1 MVRLGTVGSWLLL
14 SQLIFHSPAGFAQ
27 QSEERQRAPAD
38 ATVNVTIEGV
48 DGELE
53 DNVQGYLSIMEL
65 DGKAA
70 PARFRLR
77 FLQRRG
83 EEQIRQALAP
93 FGYYQPT
100 IESSLELVGS
110 TWQVHYSIAP
120 GEPVRLDE
128 IDIRILGDG
137 REDPKFQKLL
147 KQHRLVSGNVLHHEA
162 YESLKRQLRN
172 LATERGYYNAR
183 FTEQQVKVELTD
195 LSADVTLFFDTAV
208 RYAFGETTF
217 CCTELDNDFL
227 HRFRNY
233 EAGDPFQT
241 RELLDLQ
248 VALSG
253 SQYFSSIEVAPD
265 WENRQD
271 GSVPITVDVEANKRD
286 RYQFGLGY
294 GTDTGARA
302 TVGFD
307 RRWVNA
313 RGHKLN
319 SILRLSQ
326 VQNTG
331 FVSYIIPGTDPVTD
345 QYSLTGEITDRSY
358 QEQRSTLYRFTARD
372 TRHFN
377 NWQRTYQLGWQRED
391 FAFGDQPMRSSNF
404 LIPSVEV
411 SLVES
416 TSVAD
421 NRNLV
426 EDGYRVS
433 ANLQGASSSLLS
445 ETSFVSARL
454 SAKWVHSYTEK
465 FRMLLR
471 GEAGGM
477 AVSNFSSLSPSLRF
491 FAGGDYSV
499 RGYEYEQLGP
509 RNEEGVVTG
518 GRYLVTGS
526 VEFDYKVAD
535 SWRVAVFSDFGNSFM
550 DWPVTIKQSYGIGV
564 RWISPIGPVRLDV
577 AQAVDEPGNP
587 WRIHLTLGPDL

>member
-1 MVRLGTVGSWLLL
+1 MVRLGTVGGWLLV
-14 SQLIFHSPAGFAQ
+14 SQLILHIPASFAQ
-27 QSEERQRAPAD
+27 ESEERQRAPED
-38 ATVNVTIEGV
+38 AKVKVTIEGV

-53 DNVQGYLSIMEL
+53 DNVRGYLSIMEL

-77 FLQRRG
+77 FLQQRG
-83 EEQIRQALAP
+83 EEQIREALAP
-93 FGYYQPT
+93 FGYYKPT
-100 IESSLELVGS
+100 IESSLELTGS
-110 TWQVHYSIAP
+110 NWEVYYSIAP
-120 GEPVRLDE
+120 GEPVRLDQ

-137 REDPKFQKLL
+137 KDDPKFQKILTDYGL
-147 KQHRLVSGNVLHHEA
+147 TSGNILRHSA
-162 YESLKRQLRN
+162 YETLKTRLRN

-183 FTEQQVKVELTD
+183 FTEQTVQVELTD
-195 LSADVTLFFDTAV
+195 LSADVTLYYDTSV
-208 RYAFGETTF
+208 RYSFGETTF
-217 CCTELDNDFL
+217 CCSELNNDFL
-227 HRFRNY
+227 HRFLNY
-233 EAGDPFQT
+233 EEGDAFQT

-265 WENRQD
+265 WQNRGD
-271 GSVPITVDVEANKRD
+271 STVPITVDIKPNERD

-313 RGHKLN
+313 KGHKLN

-331 FVSYIIPGTDPVTD
+331 FVSYIIPGNDPVTD

-391 FAFGDQPMRSSNF
+391 FAFGDQPTRSSNF

-416 TSVAD
+416 TSLGD

-426 EDGYRVS
+426 EDGYRIS
-433 ANLQGASSSLLS
+433 AYVQGASSSVLS
-445 ETSFVSARL
+445 ETSFVSAQL
-454 SAKWVHSYTEK
+454 SAKWVHSYTDK

-471 GEAGGM
+471 GELGGM
-477 AVSNFSSLSPSLRF
+477 AVSDFSVLSPSLRF

-499 RGYEYEQLGP
+499 RGYEFEQLGP
-509 RNEEGVVTG
+509 RNEEGVVIG
-518 GRYLVTGS
+518 GRYLATGS
-526 VEFDYKVAD
+526 VEFDYRVAE
-535 SWRVAVFSDFGNSFM
+535 SWRLAVFSDFGNSFM

-564 RWISPIGPVRLDV
+564 RWISPIGPVRFDV